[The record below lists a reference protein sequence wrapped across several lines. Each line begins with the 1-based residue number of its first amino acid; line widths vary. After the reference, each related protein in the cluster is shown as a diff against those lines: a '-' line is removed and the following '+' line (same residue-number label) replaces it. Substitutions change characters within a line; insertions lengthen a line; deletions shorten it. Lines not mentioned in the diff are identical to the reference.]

1 MYHSLFFR
9 SSVNGHLGCFHV
21 LAIVNSAAVNIGVHV
36 SFSVLVSSGY
46 MLRSGIAESYGGF
59 IPSFLR
65 DLHTIFHSGC
75 ISLHSYQQCKTIPF
89 SSHALWHALFVDF
102 LMIAILTGV
111 RWYLIVVFI
120 CISLMVSDVEH
131 LFMCFFVICVSSLEK
146 CLFSSFSHS
155 LIELFV
161 FLVLSCMSCLYI
173 LKINSLSVVSFTI
186 FPSCSVQLLNCV
198 QLFET
203 PWKHARLPCPSPTPG
218 ACSNSCPSS
227 Q

>member
-1 MYHSLFFR
+1 MSHSLFFR

-36 SFSVLVSSGY
+36 SFSVLVSPGY

-65 DLHTIFHSGC
+65 DLHTIFRSGC
-75 ISLHSYQQCKTIPF
+75 ISFHSYQQCKTVPF
-89 SSHALWHALFVDF
+89 APHALWHALFVDF
-102 LMIAILTGV
+102 LMITILTGV

-146 CLFSSFSHS
+146 CIFSSFSHS

-161 FLVLSCMSCLYI
+161 FLVLSCM
-173 LKINSLSVVSFTI
+173 N
-186 FPSCSVQLLNCV
+186 
-198 QLFET
+198 
-203 PWKHARLPCPSPTPG
+203 
-218 ACSNSCPSS
+218 
-227 Q
+227 